1 MSLQNY
7 KINDSDITSKGVV
20 AAPDKL
26 TGTAQEN
33 KAVFD
38 RLIREAV
45 KGQYN
50 SLIDALE
57 GLGVNAI
64 IRTGSEGS
72 LRYLRL
78 NSDKVLESSADGAVW
93 EATGSSGHIIVGQDG
108 TQLPQRSRLQF
119 VGCEVSDSA
128 GATVVHGVTGPKG
141 DKGDRGETGA
151 TGPTGPQ
158 GKTGPSVVP
167 SVDANGVMSF
177 SLQDTAI
184 VPQSVS
190 VRGPQGPQGVQGAQ
204 GPQGERGPQ
213 GIQGVAGIQGPKGE
227 KGDTGAVGPAGPAGA
242 KGLQG
247 IQGPQG
253 ETGPV
258 GATGPAGPTG
268 PAGAAGAR
276 GPKGDKGDPFT
287 YADFTAA
294 QLEQLKGPKGDAGAQ
309 GLKGDTG
316 AQGPRGIQ
324 GPAGP
329 AGPAG
334 AQGPMGPQGQRG
346 APGADGKS
354 FVIQDV
360 FATLAALK
368 QAHPTG
374 NDFAYQVTGEGGAIY
389 IWSENAEDWVSV
401 GKLQGPEGPQGI
413 QGVAGPKG
421 ETGPQ
426 GPQGI
431 QGVEGPQ
438 GLKGDAATITV
449 GTVTTGEP
457 GTAAAVTNTG
467 TAQAAKFNFVIPKGA
482 KGDTGAQGLKGDTGA
497 TGPQGPAGPT
507 GPAGEQ
513 GPQGIQGIQGPQG
526 PAGEKGLKGDT
537 GAQGPQGERGPQ
549 GAVGPE
555 GPQGPAGVAGQAGK
569 SAYQAAVESGYSGT
583 ETAFNGAL
591 AGVPGHMADQN
602 NPHKVEAEQIGA
614 VPSTRKVNGKA
625 LSGDITLTA
634 ADVEARPSTWTP
646 TAADVEALP
655 LEGGI
660 ATGELKYNGDIA
672 SMPQEWSQ
680 ETLVTKKFV
689 EVLLSQAAPASALAA
704 YDKTIKD
711 TYPIAT
717 GNSVTA
723 GDVVDVVNGE
733 VTRSVT
739 TEENTVVQVAP
750 KQVSGTDSPQCIK
763 LNDNYSVIVDTFTS
777 CYLID
782 NDSGEVISSTVFSSD
797 SAAAQR
803 LIRLNDTTF
812 IVHFMISG
820 SGSLF
825 RVGTLSGTTI
835 SFGSRFDVGSNCSD
849 CILALSDSYF
859 CALRSNGTA
868 LYAYAFLVNGT
879 TISNIASSTG
889 YIGYLQAAYANY
901 MCASVLPDDSS
912 GNKRVCICY
921 SKGSSSTSSGPGY
934 ARVITFDVVDI
945 SVDFGAETKFSGN
958 ANSTMYLTCCAKDE
972 EVIVVSST
980 TTYHRVAT
988 VITGSG
994 TSIIASGKYCTL
1006 QVSVGDNDESSVQFV
1021 GNKVVACYGSRSA
1034 GLAVVLSK
1042 TGTTLTKNTEYT
1054 FNPHLCYGMSMAAVS
1069 DNSFIVTFGDYNR
1082 SRYVSDTILEVN
1094 GNQIAGG
1101 FTANSTQAIALE
1113 SGEAGQEIEV
1123 IFAGTT
1129 AADFVT
1135 EGQAI
1140 PSDGV
1145 YGYGPAAGWLNVI
1158 PYWAKEAGV
1167 RIATGS
1173 YVGTNRYGASNP
1185 NSLTFPFVPK
1195 IVIVALNNTLQY
1207 SGAFR
1212 VAIFYCFN
1220 LYDSYIKNGYLY
1232 RNNTS
1237 VDSTENKYARLI
1249 NTTLSWYSDGTD
1261 QQMNSSFG
1269 YRYIAIG

>member
-1 MSLQNY
+1 MAIAPFNKDMDIIQQLDDEP
-7 KINDSDITSKGVV
+7 NDVGG
-20 AAPDKL
+20 L
-26 TGTAQEN
+26 TAQEL
-33 KAVFD
+33 KEKFD
-38 RLIREAV
+38 EGGNALKNYINQTLIP
-45 KGQYN
+45 
-50 SLIDALE
+50 ALE

-167 SVDANGVMSF
+167 SVDANGVMTF

-184 VPQSVS
+184 LPQSVS

-204 GPQGERGPQ
+204 GPAGAQGIQ
-213 GIQGVAGIQGPKGE
+213 GIQGVTGAQGPKGDQGE
-227 KGDTGAVGPAGPAGA
+227 PGPA
-242 KGLQG
+242 
-247 IQGPQG
+247 
-253 ETGPV
+253 

-268 PAGAAGAR
+268 AKGEKGDKGDKGETGAQGPAGPTGATGPAGPQGPTGAQGPAGAAG
-276 GPKGDKGDPFT
+276 K
-287 YADFTAA
+287 
-294 QLEQLKGPKGDAGAQ
+294 
-309 GLKGDTG
+309 
-316 AQGPRGIQ
+316 
-324 GPAGP
+324 
-329 AGPAG
+329 
-334 AQGPMGPQGQRG
+334 
-346 APGADGKS
+346 DGTS
-354 FVIQDV
+354 LYIEDIYS
-360 FATLAALK
+360 TLAALRN
-368 QAHPTG
+368 AIPAG
-374 NDFAYQVTGEGGAIY
+374 NEKMYMVQEDGECY
-389 IWSENAEDWVSV
+389 VWSENAGDWVSV
-401 GKLQGPEGPQGI
+401 GKLQGATGPQGPQGA
-413 QGVAGPKG
+413 QGVQGPSGTVSIGTVTTGPAGSAAAVTNSGTTENAVLNFTIPRGDKGEDGAKGEQGPQGEPGPKG

-431 QGVEGPQ
+431 QGVQ
-438 GLKGDAATITV
+438 G
-449 GTVTTGEP
+449 E
-457 GTAAAVTNTG
+457 
-467 TAQAAKFNFVIPKGA
+467 Q
-482 KGDTGAQGLKGDTGA
+482 GA
-497 TGPQGPAGPT
+497 TGPQGPEGA
-507 GPAGEQ
+507 
-513 GPQGIQGIQGPQG
+513 QG
-526 PAGEKGLKGDT
+526 PAGL
-537 GAQGPQGERGPQ
+537 
-549 GAVGPE
+549 
-555 GPQGPAGVAGQAGK
+555 AGK

-591 AGVPGHMADQN
+591 AGVPGHMENQN
-602 NPHKVEAEQIGA
+602 NPHGVTAGQIGA
-614 VPSTRKVNGKA
+614 VPTARKVNGKA

-646 TAADVEALP
+646 TAADVGALP

-680 ETLVTKKFV
+680 ETLVTKRFV
-689 EVLLSQAAPASALAA
+689 EVLLSQASPASALAA

-711 TYPIAT
+711 TYTIAT

-723 GDVVDVVNGE
+723 GDVVDVVDGM

-1145 YGYGPAAGWLNVI
+1145 YGYGPMAGWLNVI

-1173 YVGTNRYGASNP
+1173 YVGTDKSGSANPNMLTFEFEPKLLVISGDNGSQGIFVINSVARAEYSNSNVTLNVKWEGKTVTWWARASNEAAGQL
-1185 NSLTFPFVPK
+1185 NSGGT
-1195 IVIVALNNTLQY
+1195 TY
-1207 SGAFR
+1207 CY
-1212 VAIFYCFN
+1212 VAI
-1220 LYDSYIKNGYLY
+1220 G
-1232 RNNTS
+1232 
-1237 VDSTENKYARLI
+1237 
-1249 NTTLSWYSDGTD
+1249 
-1261 QQMNSSFG
+1261 
-1269 YRYIAIG
+1269 